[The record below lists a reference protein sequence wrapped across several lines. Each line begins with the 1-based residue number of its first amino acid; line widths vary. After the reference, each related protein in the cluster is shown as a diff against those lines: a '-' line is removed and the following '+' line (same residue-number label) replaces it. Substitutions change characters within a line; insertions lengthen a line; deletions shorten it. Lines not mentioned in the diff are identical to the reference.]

1 MAFPADYVFN
11 PYADWKITVRSVQAP
26 EGKRKSTL
34 RLWQDEWLISTPDWW
49 NIADNGAI
57 EIAGDRRISLWIAA
71 PRNTI
76 WRLEAID
83 PDGAVIPDAILQWSA
98 ELMPMFE

>member
-1 MAFPADYVFN
+1 MQGYKPD
-11 PYADWKITVRSVQAP
+11 RSPSVP
-26 EGKRKSTL
+26 DILLPR
-34 RLWQDEWLISTPDWW
+34 RLISTPDWW
-49 NIADNGAI
+49 NIADDGAI